1 MEDYS
6 DIRPYLPEELPQIYE
21 ELLADEKFR
30 QMIAVVY
37 KDLPFEAVAAT
48 LRSCKTNT
56 EVQVKLV
63 YPVLTQL
70 LSTQSQGLTSDF
82 SSIANDGTCYTFIS
96 NHRDIVLD
104 SALLDYSLL
113 QNNMDTAEIA
123 IGDNLL
129 IYPWIKKLVRV
140 AKSFI
145 VQRALTMRQ
154 MLLASA
160 KMSRY
165 MHYVIN
171 EKKQHI
177 WIAQREGRAKDS
189 DDRTQDSVLKMMAM
203 GGEGDVICRLKNLH
217 IVPLSISYEYDPCDF
232 LKAKEFQLKR
242 DVEGWKKSPEDDL
255 QNMQTGIFG
264 YKGHIHYQAAPCLN
278 EWLDTVDPSTPKS
291 ELFRMVAE
299 KIDQGIHL
307 NYRLYPANYI
317 SADLLQCTDQRNEH
331 YTAEEKSAFEA
342 YLSKKVGMVELE
354 NADSGY
360 LRERILTMYA
370 NPTLNQEK
378 AL

>member
-1 MEDYS
+1 
-6 DIRPYLPEELPQIYE
+6 
-21 ELLADEKFR
+21 
-30 QMIAVVY
+30 MIATAY
-37 KDLPFEAVAAT
+37 KDLPFEAVADT

-56 EVQVKLV
+56 EMQVKLV
-63 YPVLTQL
+63 YPVLKQL
-70 LSTQSQGLTSDF
+70 LATQSQGLTSDF
-82 SSIANDGTCYTFIS
+82 SSIANDGTCYTFVS

-113 QNNMDTAEIA
+113 NNNMDTAEIA

-171 EKKQHI
+171 DKKQNI

-203 GGEGDVICRLKNLH
+203 GGEGDVISRLKDLN
-217 IVPLSISYEYDPCDF
+217 IVPMSISYEYDPCDY
-232 LKAKEFQLKR
+232 LKAKEFQQKR
-242 DVEGWKKSPEDDL
+242 DIEGWKKSPEDDL
-255 QNMQTGIFG
+255 LNMKTGIFG
-264 YKGHIHYQAAPCLN
+264 YKGHIHYQSAPCIN
-278 EWLDTVDPSTPKS
+278 EWLDTIDPLTPKS
-291 ELFRMVAE
+291 DLFRMVAE

-317 SADLLQCTDQRNEH
+317 AADMIQATNKRAGH
-331 YTAEEKSAFEA
+331 YTNEDKAAYEA
-342 YLSKKVGMVELE
+342 YLSKKVGMVDLE
-354 NADSGY
+354 NVDQDY

-370 NPTLNQEK
+370 NPTFNQER